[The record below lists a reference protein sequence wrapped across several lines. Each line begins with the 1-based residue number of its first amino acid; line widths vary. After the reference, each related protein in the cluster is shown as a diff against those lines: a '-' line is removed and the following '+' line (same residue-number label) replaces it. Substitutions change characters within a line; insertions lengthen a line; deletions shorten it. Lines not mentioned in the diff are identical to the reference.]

1 MNCRYCGAEVEE
13 DSKFCAKCGK
23 NIMKEPL
30 VEFDDQKGRNHET
43 KKKKIQITVI
53 VVIVLLIIGVGG
65 TVFYIHQKAIKE
77 AEMQRQAEIDL
88 FQEKS
93 IEIYDSINKAET
105 NFNLMSAMYSASTEM
120 SSGLLDSAVYTSYV
134 KSLCSSEITEEKSRR
149 KEIDEIYYDW
159 KNLDCNEDEI
169 KALKNAIEDYYDAY
183 SNRYNLLVET
193 DFSVYSFASDEKID
207 STNFNDKKSAVKE
220 EINMIEK

>member
-1 MNCRYCGAEVEE
+1 MNCKYCGAEVEA
-13 DSKFCAKCGK
+13 DSKFCTKCGK
-23 NIMKEPL
+23 SIMKETL
-30 VEFDDQKGRNHET
+30 VECDDPKCTNHET
-43 KKKKIQITVI
+43 KKKKIQITAI
-53 VVIVLLIIGVGG
+53 AVIVLLIIGVGG

-105 NFNLMSAMYSASTEM
+105 NFNLMSAMYSTSTEM
-120 SSGLLDSAVYTSYV
+120 SGGLLDSAFYTSYV
-134 KSLCSSEITEEKSRR
+134 KGLCSSEITEEKSRK
-149 KEIDEIYYDW
+149 KEVDEIYYDW

-169 KALKNAIEDYYDAY
+169 EELKNAIEDYYNAY
-183 SNRYNLLVET
+183 LNRYNLLVET
-193 DFSVYSFASDEKID
+193 DFSVYSFASDEKTN
-207 STNFNDKKSAVKE
+207 STNFNNKKSVAKE